1 MKLVM
6 IEWMDAHSGNGWQSI
21 EEIRKSCE
29 PVYCRSVGWL
39 ASEKNGHKVIVP
51 HISGEKNGD
60 IMIHGRGDL
69 TIPTKAILKITILK
83 NK

>member
-6 IEWMDAHSGNGWQSI
+6 IEWIDCHAGRGWQSI
-21 EEIRKSCE
+21 EDIRDGCE

-39 ASEKNGHKVIVP
+39 VSEKNGHKVIVP
-51 HISGEKNGD
+51 HLSGEKNGG

-69 TIPTKAILKITILK
+69 TIPTKAIQKMTVLKEQ
-83 NK
+83 